1 MTQIRPPINLK
12 ERSNVEKNR
21 FNKAPPGWSLTEPK
35 GKWAWEKPPVHAS
48 PASAVDSIIDRLEAP
63 EVRTQM
69 EKLMMAGVSIQ
80 EIVNTIAIG
89 GFSQG
94 QFSPDVAEIIKGPLA
109 AYLMGVAAEEEIPVK
124 VYNTRDGL
132 YQMDEGMSD
141 DDMLTVMKDRNPD
154 LYQFIQSKA
163 DEIDEE
169 PEPTTVRGFIAIA
182 PEEVIEGDVDNG
194 KA

>member
-1 MTQIRPPINLK
+1 MKQVKRPPTR
-12 ERSNVEKNR
+12 EDFRANR

-35 GKWAWEKPPVHAS
+35 GKWAWEKPPVNS
-48 PASAVDSIIDRLEAP
+48 TPDKAVDAVIDRLEAP

-69 EKLMMAGVSIQ
+69 EKLMIAGVSIQ
-80 EIVNTIAIG
+80 EIVNGIAIG

-94 QFSPDVAEIIKGPLA
+94 QFTPDVAEIIKGPLA

-141 DDMLTVMKDRNPD
+141 DDMLSVMKDRNPD
-154 LYQFIQSKA
+154 LYKFIQSKA
-163 DEIDEE
+163 DEMDQE
-169 PEPTTVRGFIAIA
+169 PEPTTVRGFIAIGLTNLENIQGWA
-182 PEEVIEGDVDNG
+182 
-194 KA
+194 

>member
-1 MTQIRPPINLK
+1 MKQVKRPPTR
-12 ERSNVEKNR
+12 EDFRANR

-35 GKWAWEKPPVHAS
+35 GKWAWEKPPVNS
-48 PASAVDSIIDRLEAP
+48 TPDKAVDAVIDRLETP

-69 EKLMMAGVSIQ
+69 EKLMIAGVSIQ

-94 QFSPDVAEIIKGPLA
+94 QFTPDVAEIIKGPLA

-124 VYNTRDGL
+124 VYNTGDGL
-132 YQMDEGMSD
+132 YEIDEGMSD
-141 DDMLTVMKDRNPD
+141 DDMLAVMKDRNPD
-154 LYQFIQSKA
+154 LYKFIQSKA
-163 DEIDEE
+163 DEMDQE

-182 PEEVIEGDVDNG
+182 PEEVIEGDIDNG

>member
-1 MTQIRPPINLK
+1 MKQVKRPPTR
-12 ERSNVEKNR
+12 EDFRANR

-35 GKWAWEKPPVHAS
+35 GKWAWEKPPVNS
-48 PASAVDSIIDRLEAP
+48 TPDKAVDAVIDRLEAP

-69 EKLMMAGVSIQ
+69 EKLMIAGVSIQ
-80 EIVNTIAIG
+80 EIVNTIAVG

-94 QFSPDVAEIIKGPLA
+94 QFTPDVAEIIKGPLA

-132 YQMDEGMSD
+132 YEMDEGMSD
-141 DDMLTVMKDRNPD
+141 DDMLSVMKDRNPD

-163 DEIDEE
+163 DEMDQE

-182 PEEVIEGDVDNG
+182 PEEVIEGDIDNG

>member
-1 MTQIRPPINLK
+1 MNMKQMKRPPTR
-12 ERSNVEKNR
+12 EDFRQNR
-21 FNKAPPGWSLTEPK
+21 FNKAPPGWSFTEPK
-35 GKWAWEKPPVHAS
+35 GKWSWEKPPVHAG
-48 PASAVDSIIDRLEAP
+48 PASAVDSVIDRLEAP

-94 QFSPDVAEIIKGPLA
+94 QFTPDVAEIIKGPIA
-109 AYLMGVAAEEEIPVK
+109 AYLMGMAADEEIPVK

-132 YQMDEGMSD
+132 YQIDEGMSD
-141 DDMLTVMKDRNPD
+141 DDMLAVMKDRNPD

-169 PEPTTVRGFIAIA
+169 PESTAVRGFIAIA

>member
-1 MTQIRPPINLK
+1 MKQIKRPPTR
-12 ERSNVEKNR
+12 EDFRANR

-35 GKWAWEKPPVHAS
+35 GKWAWEKPPVHAT
-48 PASAVDSIIDRLEAP
+48 PDKAVDAVIDRLEAP

-69 EKLMMAGVSIQ
+69 EKLMVACVSIQ
-80 EIVNTIAIG
+80 EIVNTIAVG

-94 QFSPDVAEIIKGPLA
+94 QFTPDVAEIIKGPLA

-132 YQMDEGMSD
+132 YQMVEGMSD
-141 DDMLTVMKDRNPD
+141 DDMLAVMKDRNPD

-182 PEEVIEGDVDNG
+182 PEEVIEGDIDNG

>member
-1 MTQIRPPINLK
+1 MKQMKRPPTR
-12 ERSNVEKNR
+12 EQFRDTR

-35 GKWAWEKPPVHAS
+35 GKWAWEKPPVNSS
-48 PASAVDSIIDRLEAP
+48 PDQAVDSVIDKLEQP

-69 EKLMMAGVSIQ
+69 EKLMIAGVSIQ

-141 DDMLTVMKDRNPD
+141 DDMLAVMKDRNPD

>member
-1 MTQIRPPINLK
+1 MKQVKRPPTR
-12 ERSNVEKNR
+12 EDFRANR

-35 GKWAWEKPPVHAS
+35 GKWAWEKPPVNS
-48 PASAVDSIIDRLEAP
+48 TPDKAVDAVIDRLETP

-69 EKLMMAGVSIQ
+69 EKLMIAGVSIQ

-94 QFSPDVAEIIKGPLA
+94 QFTPDVAEIIKGPLA

-132 YQMDEGMSD
+132 YEIDEGMSD
-141 DDMLTVMKDRNPD
+141 DDMLAVMKDRNPD
-154 LYQFIQSKA
+154 LYKFIQSKA
-163 DEIDEE
+163 DEMDQE

-182 PEEVIEGDVDNG
+182 PEEVIEGDIDNG